1 MRKRWEQRR
10 RIDVPE
16 AVKKVFKF
24 DPPPELPRA
33 IERNWIQKVL
43 PYIVGVAVLGIVI
56 LMFATGFRQLNP
68 MYMVM
73 MLVMATAA
81 VGSVGAVGGGPA
93 QMSTNEVDSERGE
106 YLRYLS
112 ESRVTIGESAASQ
125 LANAEWS
132 HPDPG
137 ELDAYVGSRRM
148 WERGVADKDYLKIR
162 IGRDEVKL
170 ISTVGVKSHESQ
182 LDLEPVAKTA
192 LEHLR
197 QVQQSIPHCPKA
209 VDLAQ
214 FGRIAVYGDRDLF
227 DGAVRAWVSQYVTL
241 HSPIN
246 TVLAV
251 ASPRLEELWGW
262 TKWLQHT
269 ESSQVDGVGLAR
281 YLCSSLRDLHAMLDT
296 VLAGRESLLAVSGGR
311 EVVKGESTKSTTR
324 KHLLVIVDDPGAEVS
339 VMRKLEELDGVT
351 VVSYR
356 DGTGPG
362 REHESHGR
370 ELLLRLDQ
378 TDNGARLRAWRKF
391 RWELTPEADGACE
404 EPDLLPLS
412 VAEHLARQISG
423 HDGGVSAS
431 QDVTSAAA
439 QTQLSLLGVDNAA
452 ALDIKTLWAP
462 RSREDY
468 LRVPL
473 GLAPDGAPVWIDF
486 KDEAEGGMGPHG
498 LCIGM
503 TGAGKSTTIIGA
515 LLSLLMTHS
524 PDDVLLFLCDF
535 KGEAGFDELAEYP
548 QVLAVISNLAGKT
561 SLVGRFGDILR
572 GLMDRRETM
581 FKETGRRVQ
590 GSAFKSLFEYNEAR
604 AEGADLPPV
613 PTIMVVVDEFSLM
626 IDDHPDI
633 VAVFDV
639 ISRKG
644 RTLGI
649 HILLASQTLDIGKI
663 KSIDKNI
670 QYRIGLKV
678 SSPAIS
684 RQIIN
689 TEDAYNIEAGR
700 NFKGTGYLVRAPGAQ
715 PVRFRGFNPPKRYEP
730 PRITVQHRIKRGD
743 KYQAVSRTAV
753 NGAPVIVSGLS
764 GDLDT
769 IQKSYPPSLWTL
781 EKYDLRVR
789 RFTAERVEPE
799 PGDEI
804 VETEV
809 ADTKLQ
815 GAPRSLVLTVGAQL
829 LKHCGQ
835 QAEQLWS
842 PPLDEPISL
851 GTVLREAAAGP
862 DRSRFPWWPLGKID
876 QPRLLSHGLL
886 AYSIDDGNVLVY
898 GGQQSGLST
907 MIQTFVLS
915 AASRYTT
922 RDVGFYVLAYGGPAL
937 ASLRPLPH
945 VGAVAG
951 ADDVP
956 LITRALRDLDALV
969 VRRRRLFKELDINSD
984 AEYRRLRAQHD
995 ERLEDGYPTDVFVI
1009 VDGWEEFLEDNKVT
1023 QMDTKNPLRENII
1036 RLSNAGHGVHV
1047 VATAKSSTGAHLL
1060 EGTTKTRWEL
1070 KLAAF
1075 SHSLVRPSI
1084 EDGMRRPQDKIPA
1097 EQPGRG
1103 ITASGDSQGDTIR
1116 FAVGT
1121 MDAEVSVADLDL
1133 KVRETVAAIAADHVG
1148 DLVPRPE
1155 LLPAVVAPEVIGQER
1170 LGGEQIALGL
1180 RDTGQPLV
1188 VDFDRH
1194 PLLGIYG
1201 DAKRGKKTA
1210 LRHLIEVLADR
1221 RETPE
1226 QINIMVFDY
1235 KGGMRDVL
1243 PHLVE
1248 GKDFY
1253 TDDPAAMAIA
1263 ILQLNAALA
1272 QRRAPKGLTW
1282 AELESWKFQGA
1293 PIYLFIPDLDVVPNH
1308 VDVPTADLVEAGA
1321 IPPAATGGVAH
1332 PPVMQLPVLAPL
1344 IENQN
1349 MAKAREVGL
1358 RVIMTNRAALA
1369 ISVELKE
1376 RSVAGQMGAQPSHR
1390 ILMGSRNAQDKIGG
1404 RKFENLQPGRG
1415 YVLPPPD
1422 APDNEGIVQLAVTH
1436 NRVLRPC

>member
-33 IERNWIQKVL
+33 IERNWIQKTL
-43 PYIVGVAVLGIVI
+43 PYIVGVAVVGIVI
-56 LMFATGFRQLNP
+56 MMFATGFRQLNP

-112 ESRVTIGESAASQ
+112 ESRVMIGDSAASQ

-137 ELDAYVGSRRM
+137 ELDAYLGSRRM
-148 WERGVADKDYLKIR
+148 WERGAADKDYLKIR

-170 ISTVGVKSHESQ
+170 ISTVGVKSHEAQ

-227 DGAVRAWVSQYVTL
+227 EGAVRAWVGQYVTW
-241 HSPIN
+241 HSPAN

-251 ASPRLEELWGW
+251 ASPRLEERWGW
-262 TKWLQHT
+262 AKWLQHT
-269 ESSQVDGVGLAR
+269 ESNKVDGVGPAR
-281 YLCSSLRDLHAMLDT
+281 YLCSSLRDLHTMLDS

-311 EVVKGESTKSTTR
+311 EIVKGESTKSTTR
-324 KHLLVIVDDPGAEVS
+324 KHLLVVVDDPGAEVS

-356 DGTGPG
+356 DGAGPG
-362 REHESHGR
+362 REHESHDR
-370 ELLLRLDQ
+370 ELLLRLDPAGS
-378 TDNGARLRAWRKF
+378 GAQIRAWRKF

-404 EPDLLPLS
+404 EPDLLTLP
-412 VAEHLARQISG
+412 VVEHLARQISG
-423 HDGGVSAS
+423 HDGGASAS
-431 QDVTSAAA
+431 QDVASAAA
-439 QTQLSLLGVDNAA
+439 QTQLSLLGIDNAA
-452 ALDIKTLWAP
+452 ALDIETLWAP

-503 TGAGKSTTIIGA
+503 TGSGKSTTIRGA
-515 LLSLLMTHS
+515 FLSLLMTHS

-535 KGEAGFDELAEYP
+535 KGEAGFDAFADYP

-561 SLVGRFGDILR
+561 SLVDRFGDILR
-572 GLMDRRETM
+572 GLMDRREAM
-581 FKETGRRVQ
+581 FKEAGRRVQ
-590 GSAFKSLFEYNEAR
+590 GSAFESLNEYNEAR

-626 IDDHPDI
+626 IEDHPDI

-649 HILLASQTLDIGKI
+649 HILLASQTLDIGRI

-678 SSPAIS
+678 SSPSIS
-684 RQIIN
+684 RQIIG
-689 TEDAYNIEAGR
+689 TEDAYNVEAGR
-700 NFKGTGYLVRAPGAQ
+700 NSKGIGYLVRAPGAQ

-730 PRITVQHRIKRGD
+730 PRITVHRRIKRAD

-753 NGAPVIVSGLS
+753 NGAPVVVSGLS
-764 GDLDT
+764 GDLT
-769 IQKSYPPSLWTL
+769 AIQKKYPPSLWTL

-799 PGDEI
+799 AGDEV

-809 ADTKLQ
+809 AETKIQ

-829 LKHCGQ
+829 TSYWGQ
-835 QAEQLWS
+835 QTEQLWS

-851 GTVLREAAAGP
+851 GTVLSEAAAGP
-862 DRSRFPWWPLGKID
+862 ERSRLPWWPLGKID
-876 QPRLLSHGLL
+876 QPRRLSHGLL
-886 AYSIDDGNVLVY
+886 TYSIEDGNAVIL
-898 GGQQSGLST
+898 GGQSSGLST
-907 MIQTFVLS
+907 ALQTFVLS
-915 AASRYTT
+915 AASRYSS
-922 RDVGFYVLAYGGPAL
+922 REVGFYALTYGGPPL

-951 ADDVP
+951 ADDLP
-956 LITRALRDLDALV
+956 LIQRTLRDLDALV

-984 AEYRRLRAQHD
+984 AEYRRLRAQGD
-995 ERLEDGYPTDVFVI
+995 QRLEDGYPTDVFVI
-1009 VDGWEEFLEDNKVT
+1009 VDGWEEFLKDNKT
-1023 QMDTKNPLRENII
+1023 PMDSKNPFRENIV
-1036 RLSNAGHGVHV
+1036 RLANAGHGVHV
-1047 VATAKSSTGAHLL
+1047 VATAKDSVGAHDL

-1070 KLAAF
+1070 KLASM
-1075 SHSLVRPSI
+1075 SHSVVRPSI

-1097 EQPGRG
+1097 GQPGRG
-1103 ITASGDSQGDTIR
+1103 ITASGDSKGDTIR

-1121 MDAEVSVADLDL
+1121 MDAEVSVEDLDL
-1133 KVRETVAAIAADHVG
+1133 KVRDTVAAIVANHIG
-1148 DLVPRPE
+1148 DPVPRPE
-1155 LLPAVVAPEVIGQER
+1155 LLPAVVSPDAIGQER

-1194 PLLGIYG
+1194 PLLAIYG
-1201 DAKRGKKTA
+1201 DAKRGKKTT
-1210 LRHLIEVLADR
+1210 LRHLIEVLTDR

-1226 QINIMVFDY
+1226 HINIMVFDY
-1235 KGGMRDVL
+1235 KEAMRDVL

-1253 TDDPAAMAIA
+1253 TTDPAAMAIA
-1263 ILQLNAALA
+1263 ILQLNTVLA

-1282 AELESWKFQGA
+1282 SELESWKFQGA
-1293 PIYLFIPDLDVVPNH
+1293 PVYLFIPDLDVVPDH
-1308 VDVPTADLVEAGA
+1308 VDVPTEDLVAVGA
-1321 IPPAATGGVAH
+1321 IPAEGAGGVPH

-1344 IENQN
+1344 IQH
-1349 MAKAREVGL
+1349 MAKAREIGL
-1358 RVIMTNRAALA
+1358 RVIMTNKAALS
-1369 ISVELKE
+1369 ISVEMKE
-1376 RSVAGQMGAQPSHR
+1376 RTVAGQMGAQPSHR
-1390 ILMGSRNAQDKIGG
+1390 ILMGARSTQDKIGG

-1422 APDNEGIVQLAVTH
+1422 APDNEGVVQLAVTH

>member
-10 RIDVPE
+10 RIDVPD
-16 AVKKVFKF
+16 AIKKVFKF

-33 IERNWIQKVL
+33 IERNWIQKAL
-43 PYIVGVAVLGIVI
+43 PYIIGVAVVGIVV

-81 VGSVGAVGGGPA
+81 VGSVGAAGGGPA

-148 WERGVADKDYLKIR
+148 WERGAADKDYLKIR
-162 IGRDEVKL
+162 IGRDEVRL

-227 DGAVRAWVSQYVTL
+227 EGAVRAWVSQYVTW
-241 HSPIN
+241 HPPVN

-269 ESSQVDGVGLAR
+269 ESNKVDGIGPAR
-281 YLCSSLRDLHAMLDT
+281 YLSRSLRDLHAKLDT
-296 VLAGRESLLAVSGGR
+296 VLAGRESLLTVSGGR
-311 EVVKGESTKSTTR
+311 EVVTGEATKSTNR

-356 DGTGPG
+356 DGAGPG
-362 REHESHGR
+362 REHESHDR
-370 ELLLRLDQ
+370 ELLLRLDS
-378 TDNGARLRAWRKF
+378 TTSGAHMRAWRKF

-404 EPDLLPLS
+404 EPDLLTLPI
-412 VAEHLARQISG
+412 AEHLARQISG
-423 HDGGVSAS
+423 HDGGMSTS
-431 QDVTSAAA
+431 QDVASAAA
-439 QTQLSLLGVDNAA
+439 QTQLSLLNIDNAA

-462 RSREDY
+462 RRHEDY

-503 TGAGKSTTIIGA
+503 TGAGKSTTLIGA
-515 LLSLLMTHS
+515 LLSLMLTHT
-524 PDDVLLFLCDF
+524 PDDVVLLLSDF
-535 KGEAGFDELAEYP
+535 KGEAGFDTLADFP
-548 QVLAVISNLAGKT
+548 HVLSVISNLSGKT
-561 SLVGRFGDILR
+561 SLVDRFGDILR
-572 GLMDRRETM
+572 GLMDRREAT
-581 FKETGRRVQ
+581 FKEAGRRVQ
-590 GSAFKSLFEYNEAR
+590 GSAFASLSEYNQAR
-604 AEGADLPPV
+604 AEGHDLPPI

-626 IDDHPDI
+626 IDERAEI
-633 VAVFDV
+633 VEPLDTVG
-639 ISRKG
+639 RKG
-644 RTLGI
+644 RTLGM
-649 HILLASQTLDIGKI
+649 HLLLASQTLDIGKI

-670 QYRIGLKV
+670 QYRIGMKV
-678 SSPAIS
+678 SSPSIS
-684 RQIIN
+684 RQIIG

-730 PRITVQHRIKRGD
+730 PRIVVHRRIKRAD
-743 KYQAVSRTAV
+743 KYQAVSRTVV
-753 NGAPVIVSGLS
+753 NGAPVVVSGLS
-764 GDLDT
+764 GELAV
-769 IQKSYPPSLWTL
+769 IEKNYPPSLWTL

-799 PGDEI
+799 DGDEI
-804 VETEV
+804 EETEV
-809 ADTKLQ
+809 SETKIE
-815 GAPRSLVLTVGAQL
+815 GAPRSLALTVGAQL
-829 LKHCGQ
+829 LSHWGEQ
-835 QAEQLWS
+835 SEQLWS

-851 GTVLREAAAGP
+851 GAVLSESAAGP

-876 QPRLLSHGLL
+876 QPRRLSHDLL
-886 AYSIDDGNVLVY
+886 TYSIEDGSVLIL

-907 MIQTFVLS
+907 ALQTFVLS
-915 AASRYTT
+915 AASRYSS
-922 RDVGFYVLAYGGPAL
+922 RDVGFYALAYGGPPL
-937 ASLRPLPH
+937 ASLRQLPH

-951 ADDVP
+951 ADDIP
-956 LITRALRDLDALV
+956 LIQRTLRDLDALV
-969 VRRRRLFKELDINSD
+969 VRRRRQFKELDINSD
-984 AEYRRLRAQHD
+984 AEYRRLRAQAD
-995 ERLEDGYPTDVFVI
+995 QRLDDGYPTDIFVI
-1009 VDGWEEFLEDNKVT
+1009 VDGWEEFLKDNKT
-1023 QMDTKNPLRENII
+1023 PMDSKNPLRDNII
-1036 RLSNAGHGVHV
+1036 RLANAGHGVHV
-1047 VATAKSSTGAHLL
+1047 VITAQDSVGASDVQ
-1060 EGTTKTRWEL
+1060 GATKTRWEL
-1070 KLAAF
+1070 KLPPMTY
-1075 SHSLVRPSI
+1075 SSVRPSV

-1097 EQPGRG
+1097 GQPGRG

-1121 MDAEVSVADLDL
+1121 MDAEVSVEDLDL
-1133 KVRETVAAIAADHVG
+1133 KVREVVAAIAAAHNG
-1148 DLVPRPE
+1148 DPVPRPE
-1155 LLPAVVAPEVIGQER
+1155 LLPAVVAPEAIGQER
-1170 LGGEQIALGL
+1170 LGGEQIAIGL

-1194 PLLGIYG
+1194 PLLAIYG
-1201 DAKRGKKTA
+1201 DAKRGKKTT

-1226 QINIMVFDY
+1226 QINVMVFDY
-1235 KGGMRDVL
+1235 KEAMRDAL

-1253 TDDPAAMAIA
+1253 TSDPAAMAIA
-1263 ILQLNAALA
+1263 ILQLNAVLA

-1282 AELESWKFQGA
+1282 SELESWKFQGA
-1293 PIYLFIPDLDVVPNH
+1293 PIYLLIPDLDVVPDH
-1308 VDVPTADLVEAGA
+1308 VDVPTEDLVAVGA
-1321 IPPAATGGVAH
+1321 IPAEGAGGVPH

-1344 IENQN
+1344 IQH
-1349 MAKAREVGL
+1349 MAKAREIGL
-1358 RVIMTNRAALA
+1358 RVIMTNKAALS
-1369 ISVELKE
+1369 IGVEMKE
-1376 RSVAGQMGAQPSHR
+1376 RTVAGQMGAQPSHR
-1390 ILMGSRNAQDKIGG
+1390 ILMGSRNTQDKIGG

-1422 APDNEGIVQLAVTH
+1422 APDNEGVVQLAVPH
-1436 NRVLRPC
+1436 NHVLRPC